1 MLTHVKGSR
10 VARRHFTNYYELIL
24 FMSSRSVTDPMLL
37 PTAPKLTLLPERTI
51 LRQLNSGGE
60 VMELVYTGFVSVYLN
75 KKKVG

>member
-1 MLTHVKGSR
+1 
-10 VARRHFTNYYELIL
+10 
-24 FMSSRSVTDPMLL
+24 MSSRSVTDPMLL

-60 VMELVYTGFVSVYLN
+60 VMELVYTGFVTACLN